1 MSAGGCPSG
10 GGACT
15 SLVNVHWPLYTVV
28 PFCSFLY
35 YTIYVLLDRVC
46 NRYIAAYSSW
56 SRLNRRIWRQNICA
70 TIHTYTLVLLLTV
83 VIIRSHAGLQGALL
97 SPYYDPLAYVS
108 VCMARARRTRRT
120 CCVWAA
126 LPVLVH
132 VACVRL
138 MNELGTWGRAVIRVA
153 VDVRDVRGLTAITP
167 QRVCRM
173 IPSAG
178 DGVIFC

>member
-28 PFCSFLY
+28 PFCSLVY

-108 VCMARARRTRRT
+108 VCTSLGCAPAHRLSPQRQADVTLMCVESNRARAQT
-120 CCVWAA
+120 
-126 LPVLVH
+126 
-132 VACVRL
+132 
-138 MNELGTWGRAVIRVA
+138 
-153 VDVRDVRGLTAITP
+153 
-167 QRVCRM
+167 
-173 IPSAG
+173 
-178 DGVIFC
+178 